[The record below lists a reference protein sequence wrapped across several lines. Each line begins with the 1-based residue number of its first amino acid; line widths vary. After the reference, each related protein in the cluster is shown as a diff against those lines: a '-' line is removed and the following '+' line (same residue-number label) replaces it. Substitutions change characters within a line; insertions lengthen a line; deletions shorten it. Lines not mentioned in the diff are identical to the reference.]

1 MLSGSKIKLLR
12 ELVTDLTKEEVIWL
26 SGYMTALAAP
36 SIPQG
41 GSGQAQPLLS
51 KDVAQET
58 EPSQSGVSV
67 SDNPPVGG
75 GGAKIT
81 ITYGTESGNAK
92 KLATT
97 LAAKAKKKGIG
108 AKVVGL
114 DQYRLNDLPK
124 EEWMFTI
131 ISTQGEGEPPATA
144 KKFYDHLHETDIS
157 LGNLKYGVLALGDTS
172 YPLFCKAGE
181 DVDAQF
187 QKLGATRIVPLQ
199 KLDIDYET
207 EAESWFADLLQ
218 SLTTTETK
226 AAPATIPPVKK
237 GSKQYYTGSVVA
249 NINLNA
255 TGSAKETYH
264 LEIAADGVR
273 YEPGDALGVV
283 PQNNAELVAKI
294 IALSGLNVDAVTH
307 YKGEEH
313 SIVYL
318 LQTKLSITHLSERVV
333 KAYSEIVSQDIP
345 STRMDL
351 LDLLRIYPANNVE
364 QFAAII
370 HILDPITPRLYS
382 IASSPSAHEGEVHLT
397 VGKHAFNTAGL
408 SKSGLCSE
416 YLAGLTEGDALSFY
430 IHKNH
435 SFKLAP
441 ADKDIIMIGPGT
453 GIAPFRSFV
462 AERDAAGAEGRSWLF
477 FGDQHFTTDF
487 LYQTEWQSWLSTG
500 ALTKMNVAFS
510 RDSEEKVYVQH
521 KLLKH
526 GTELFD
532 WIESGAYVYVCGAKN
547 PMSFDVE
554 NTLLQ
559 IIKEQKGSS
568 EEEALNYLEG
578 LKEAGRYLKDVY

>member
-1 MLSGSKIKLLR
+1 MLSNEKIGLLR
-12 ELVTDLTKEEVIWL
+12 DLVTGLTKEETIWL
-26 SGYMTALAAP
+26 SGYMAALA
-36 SIPQG
+36 G
-41 GSGQAQPLLS
+41 L
-51 KDVAQET
+51 ET
-58 EPSQSGVSV
+58 EPIAI
-67 SDNPPVGG
+67 NTLPPAAVN
-75 GGAKIT
+75 KIT
-81 ITYGTESGNAK
+81 IAYGTESGNAK
-92 KLATT
+92 KLAAT

-108 AKVVGL
+108 SKLVGL

-124 EEWMFTI
+124 EEWLFTI

-144 KKFYDHLHETDIS
+144 KKFYDHLHEADLS
-157 LGNLKYGVLALGDTS
+157 LSNLKYGVLALGDTS

-199 KLDIDYET
+199 KLDTDYET
-207 EAESWFADLLQ
+207 EAEDWFADLLR
-218 SLTTTETK
+218 SLTSTDKTPVVTTTT
-226 AAPATIPPVKK
+226 PIKK
-237 GSKQYYTGSVVA
+237 SGKQHYSGTVIN

-264 LEIAADGVR
+264 LEIAADDVT

-283 PQNNAELVAKI
+283 PQNNSGLIAKI
-294 IALSGLNVDAVTH
+294 IAVSGLDVDAITH
-307 YKGEEH
+307 YKNEEH
-313 SIVYL
+313 SIVSL
-318 LQTKLSITHLSERVV
+318 LQNKLSITHLSERVV
-333 KAYSEIVSQDIP
+333 KACSEIVGQDIP

-351 LDLLRIYPANNVE
+351 LDLLRIYPAANVE
-364 QFAAII
+364 QFVAIV

-397 VGKHAFNTAGL
+397 VGRHAFNAAGL

-416 YLAGLTEGDALSFY
+416 YLAGLTEGDTLNFY

-435 SFKLAP
+435 LFKLPA

-462 AERDAAGAEGRSWLF
+462 AERDAQGADGRSWLF

-487 LYQTEWQSWLSTG
+487 LYQTEWQDKLSTG

-510 RDSEEKVYVQH
+510 RDSDEKVYVQH
-521 KLLKH
+521 KLLKYA
-526 GTELFD
+526 TELFE
-532 WIESGAYVYVCGAKN
+532 WIEGGAYLYVCGAKS
-547 PMSFDVE
+547 PMSVDVE

-559 IIKEQKGSS
+559 IIKEQKGGS
-568 EEEALNYLEG
+568 EEEAVSYLEG
-578 LKEAGRYLKDVY
+578 LKESGRYLKDVY